1 MSKRIDRS
9 LGTKHFSNKDH
20 GPVSKKKPVLRATT
34 VLIWALVLVAG
45 VVLYSTSMDC
55 TKSPTCVLKD

>member
-9 LGTKHFSNKDH
+9 LGTKHFSDKDR
-20 GPVSKKKPVLRATT
+20 GPLPKKKPVLRATT

-45 VVLYSTSMDC
+45 VVLYSTSRDC
-55 TKSPTCVLKD
+55 IQSPTCVLKD